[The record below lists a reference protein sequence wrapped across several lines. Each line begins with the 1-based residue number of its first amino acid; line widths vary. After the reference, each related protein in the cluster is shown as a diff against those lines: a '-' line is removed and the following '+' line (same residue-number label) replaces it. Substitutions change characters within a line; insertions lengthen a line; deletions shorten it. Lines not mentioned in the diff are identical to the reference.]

1 MKKHIICLIVLAIS
15 LIACKEKKETTT
27 TELSNE
33 AEIEL
38 EKVENSLDEVSD
50 EVKIKSKELDD
61 ALSELDNI

>member
-27 TELSNE
+27 ELSNE
-33 AEIEL
+33 AKIEL